1 MKPAII
7 IANKNKRIMKKLILT
22 LAIVTSIV
30 TITKAANGDKQVKS
44 KPEKVTVYMNGAQV
58 YRNAELTLQPGQN
71 HIIFEGLEAYID
83 QTSIQA
89 GGKGNYII
97 TDVQYQIYNPELQ
110 TIRNAG
116 DTKYNKLLRQLN
128 DSIENMYFDFK
139 ELSIKKEAL
148 VLEKNVLLNNRLY
161 KGESKKDSLELL
173 KNGLVF
179 LREKLSNI
187 NIELLKIEKQEISLN
202 KKKEKIQN
210 RIDEINNELSQMNM
224 PVDVQK
230 TDYRIVVD
238 VIADAATPAIINVN
252 YYVNGANWT
261 PIYDLRTDGVE
272 SSIKLTYKALV
283 KQNTG
288 ADWKDVRL
296 TLSTGNPKQS
306 FNLPSMSTWYL
317 GATTYNNR
325 NKDYKKK
332 YAEDAKTLSYTGNTA
347 PMAAGATST
356 LDDEMS
362 DANYSSNYT
371 VMNDNYVQADFEI
384 KLPYTIPSDNKAHIV
399 SVMNKELPTKY
410 VYKAVPKLDMNA
422 YLTARVT
429 GWEDMNL
436 LPGQATLFFAGTYV
450 GQTYLNS
457 MEISDTLDLTLGQDK
472 SIVIKRE
479 KQKDKI
485 KEKMLDNDKLY
496 TFAYEI
502 NIKNGNQ
509 KNIEIEIQDQ
519 LPLSNNKQVVI
530 EKENISNATYNENN
544 GFLTWKQNIKAKDSK
559 KISFSYTIKAP
570 KEMPIA
576 VR

>member
-1 MKPAII
+1 
-7 IANKNKRIMKKLILT
+7 MKKLILT

-97 TDVQYQIYNPELQ
+97 TDVQYQVYNPELQ

-116 DTKYNKLLRQLN
+116 DTKYNKILRQLN
-128 DSIENMYFDFK
+128 DSINNMEFDYK
-139 ELSIKKEAL
+139 ELVIKKE
-148 VLEKNVLLNNRLY
+148 VLTIEKGVLLNNRLY

-179 LREKLSNI
+179 LREKLTNI
-187 NIELLKIEKQEISLN
+187 NIELLKIEKQESALN
-202 KKKEKIQN
+202 KKREKFEN
-210 RIDEINNELSQMNM
+210 RINEINNELSQLST

-238 VIADAATPAIINVN
+238 VIADATTPAIINVN

-306 FNLPSMSTWYL
+306 FNIPNMSAWYL
-317 GATTYNNR
+317 GATAYNNKNR
-325 NKDYKKK
+325 TNKKGK
-332 YAEDAKTLSYTGNTA
+332 YESDDMKTLAITGNTS
-347 PMAAGATST
+347 PSSMGAGVYKETE
-356 LDDEMS
+356 EMV
-362 DANYSSNYT
+362 DANFSSEYT
-371 VMNDNYVQADFEI
+371 VMSDNIVQADFEI

-399 SVMNKELPTKY
+399 SVMSKELPTKY

-519 LPLSNNKQVVI
+519 LPLSSNKQVVI
-530 EKENISNATYNENN
+530 EKENISNASYNENN
-544 GFLTWKQNIKAKDSK
+544 GFLTWKQNIKAKDTK

-570 KEMPIA
+570 KEIPIA

>member
-1 MKPAII
+1 
-7 IANKNKRIMKKLILT
+7 MKKLILT

-30 TITKAANGDKQVKS
+30 TINKAANGDKQVKS

-97 TDVQYQIYNPELQ
+97 TDVQYQVYNPELQ

-116 DTKYNKLLRQLN
+116 DTKYNKILRQLN
-128 DSIENMYFDFK
+128 DSINNMEFDYK
-139 ELSIKKEAL
+139 ELVIKKE
-148 VLEKNVLLNNRLY
+148 VLTIEKGVLLNNRLY

-179 LREKLSNI
+179 LREKLTNI
-187 NIELLKIEKQEISLN
+187 NIELLKIEKQESVLN
-202 KKKEKIQN
+202 KKREKFEN
-210 RIDEINNELSQMNM
+210 RINEINNELSQLST

-238 VIADAATPAIINVN
+238 VIADATTPAIINVN

-306 FNLPSMSTWYL
+306 FNIPNMSAWYL
-317 GATTYNNR
+317 GATAYNSKNR
-325 NKDYKKK
+325 TNKKGK
-332 YAEDAKTLSYTGNTA
+332 YESDDMKTLAINGNTS
-347 PMAAGATST
+347 PSSMGAGVYKETE
-356 LDDEMS
+356 EMV
-362 DANYSSNYT
+362 DANFSSEYT
-371 VMNDNYVQADFEI
+371 VMSDNIVQADFEI

-399 SVMNKELPTKY
+399 SVMSKELPTKY

-519 LPLSNNKQVVI
+519 LPLSSNKQVVI
-530 EKENISNATYNENN
+530 EKENISNASYNENN
-544 GFLTWKQNIKAKDSK
+544 GFLTWKQNIKVKDSK

-570 KEMPIA
+570 KEIPIA

>member
-1 MKPAII
+1 
-7 IANKNKRIMKKLILT
+7 MKKLILT
-22 LAIVTSIV
+22 LAIVTNLV
-30 TITKAANGDKQVKS
+30 TISKAANGEKQVKS
-44 KPEKVTVYMNGAQV
+44 KPEKVTVYINGAQV

-97 TDVQYQIYNPELQ
+97 TDVQYQVYNPELH

-128 DSIENMYFDFK
+128 DSIENMHFDFK
-139 ELSIKKEAL
+139 ELTIKKEAL
-148 VLEKNVLLNNRLY
+148 TLEKSVLLNNRLY

-179 LREKLSNI
+179 LREKLANI
-187 NIELLKIEKQEISLN
+187 NIELLKIDKQESVLN
-202 KKKEKIQN
+202 KKKEKIEN
-210 RIDEINNELSQMNM
+210 RINEINNELSQMNM

-306 FNLPSMSTWYL
+306 FNIPNMSVWYL
-317 GATTYNNR
+317 GATAYNNKNKGYKKDRAQTDEMKSLTYNNGPTTTS
-325 NKDYKKK
+325 NGSTYD
-332 YAEDAKTLSYTGNTA
+332 AETL
-347 PMAAGATST
+347 M
-356 LDDEMS
+356 L
-362 DANYSSNYT
+362 DANYSNEYT
-371 VMNDNYVQADFEI
+371 VMTDNIVQADFEI

-399 SVMNKELPTKY
+399 SVMSKELPTKY
-410 VYKAVPKLDMNA
+410 VYKAIPKLDMNA

-519 LPLSNNKQVVI
+519 LPLSSNKQVVI
-530 EKENISNATYNENN
+530 EKENISNASYDENN
-544 GFLTWKQNIKAKDSK
+544 GFLIWKQNIKAKDSK

-570 KEMPIA
+570 KEIPIA

>member
-1 MKPAII
+1 
-7 IANKNKRIMKKLILT
+7 MKKLILT
-22 LAIVTSIV
+22 LAIVTNLV
-30 TITKAANGDKQVKS
+30 TISKAANGENQVKS
-44 KPEKVTVYMNGAQV
+44 KPEKVTVYINGAQV

-97 TDVQYQIYNPELQ
+97 TDVQYQVYNPELQ

-139 ELSIKKEAL
+139 ELTIKKEAL
-148 VLEKNVLLNNRLY
+148 TLEKSVLLNNCLY

-179 LREKLSNI
+179 LREKLANI
-187 NIELLKIEKQEISLN
+187 NIELLKIDKQESVLN
-202 KKKEKIQN
+202 KKKEKIEN
-210 RIDEINNELSQMNM
+210 RINEINNELSQMNM

-306 FNLPSMSTWYL
+306 FNIPNMSVWYL
-317 GATTYNNR
+317 GATADNNKNKGYKKDRAQTDEMKSLTYNNGPTTTS
-325 NKDYKKK
+325 NGSTYD
-332 YAEDAKTLSYTGNTA
+332 AETL
-347 PMAAGATST
+347 M
-356 LDDEMS
+356 L
-362 DANYSSNYT
+362 DANYSMEYT
-371 VMNDNYVQADFEI
+371 VMNDNIVQADFEI

-399 SVMNKELPTKY
+399 SVMSKELPTKY
-410 VYKAVPKLDMNA
+410 VYKAIPKLDMNA

-519 LPLSNNKQVVI
+519 LPLSSNKQVVI
-530 EKENISNATYNENN
+530 EKENISNASYDENN
-544 GFLTWKQNIKAKDSK
+544 GFLIWKQNIKAKDSK

-570 KEMPIA
+570 KEIQIA

>member
-1 MKPAII
+1 MIAAI
-7 IANKNKRIMKKLILT
+7 IANSYSLIIAT
-22 LAIVTSIV
+22 
-30 TITKAANGDKQVKS
+30 NGEKYVKS
-44 KPEKVTVYMNGAQV
+44 KPEKVTVYMSGAQI
-58 YRNAELTLQPGQN
+58 YRNTDVTLQPGQN
-71 HIIFEGLEAYID
+71 HIVFEGLEAYID

-97 TDVQYQIYNPELQ
+97 TDVQYQVYNPELQ
-110 TIRNAG
+110 VVRNAG
-116 DTKYNKLLRQLN
+116 DTKYNKLLRQIY
-128 DSIENMYFDFK
+128 DSLTNIDFESK
-139 ELSIKKEAL
+139 ELQIKKE
-148 VLEKNVLLNNRLY
+148 VLITEKGVLLNNRLY

-179 LREKLSNI
+179 LREKLTNI
-187 NIELLKIEKQEISLN
+187 NIELFKLEKQAFYLAKKQEQLN
-202 KKKEKIQN
+202 N
-210 RIDEINNELSQMNM
+210 RINEINNELSQIDL
-224 PVDVQK
+224 PVDAQK
-230 TDYRIVVD
+230 TDYRIIVD
-238 VIADAATPAIINVN
+238 VIAEIATPASITIN
-252 YYVNGANWT
+252 YYVNGASWT

-306 FNLPSMSTWYL
+306 FVLPSLNTWYL
-317 GATTYNNR
+317 GTNNNYNR
-325 NKDYKKK
+325 KAKGKYK
-332 YAEDAKTLSYTGNTA
+332 
-347 PMAAGATST
+347 
-356 LDDEMS
+356 DDELSIPATATGVNTSQYGGVTYDDKKEIMA
-362 DANYSSNYT
+362 DAEWNTSYT

-384 KLPYTIPSDNKAHIV
+384 KLPYTIPSDNKSHIV
-399 SVMNKELPTKY
+399 AVMNKELPTKY
-410 VYKAVPKLDMNA
+410 VYKAVPELDYNA

-485 KEKMLDNDKLY
+485 KEKLLDDNKIY

-509 KNIEIEIQDQ
+509 KSIEIEIQDQ
-519 LPLSNNKQVVI
+519 MPLSTNKQVVI
-530 EKENISNATYNENN
+530 EKENLSNATYDENN
-544 GFLTWKQNIKAKDSK
+544 GFLTWKQTIKAKDNK
-559 KISFSYTIKAP
+559 KINFSYTIKAP
-570 KEMPIA
+570 KDTPIA

>member
-1 MKPAII
+1 
-7 IANKNKRIMKKLILT
+7 MKKLILT

-116 DTKYNKLLRQLN
+116 DTKYNKTLRQLN

-139 ELSIKKEAL
+139 ELTIKKEAL
-148 VLEKNVLLNNRLY
+148 TLEKSVLLNNRLY

-179 LREKLSNI
+179 LREKLNNI
-187 NIELLKIEKQEISLN
+187 NIELLKIEKQESTLN
-202 KKKEKIQN
+202 KKKEKLNN
-210 RIDEINNELSQMNM
+210 RINEINNELSQMNM

-306 FNLPSMSTWYL
+306 FNIPNMSAWYL
-317 GATTYNNR
+317 GATVYNN
-325 NKDYKKK
+325 KGKAYKK
-332 YAEDAKTLSYTGNTA
+332 ERSGNDDMKSLA
-347 PMAAGATST
+347 YNNGPTST
-356 LDDEMS
+356 ATGSTYDAETIML
-362 DANYSSNYT
+362 DANSSSEYT
-371 VMNDNYVQADFEI
+371 VMSDNIVQADFEI

-399 SVMNKELPTKY
+399 SVMSKELPTNY
-410 VYKAVPKLDMNA
+410 VYKAIPKLDMNA

-519 LPLSNNKQVVI
+519 LPLSSNKQVVI
-530 EKENISNATYNENN
+530 EKENISNASYNENN

-570 KEMPIA
+570 KEIPIA

>member
-1 MKPAII
+1 
-7 IANKNKRIMKKLILT
+7 MKKLILT

-30 TITKAANGDKQVKS
+30 TINKAANGDKQVKS

-97 TDVQYQIYNPELQ
+97 TDVQYQVYNPELQ

-116 DTKYNKLLRQLN
+116 DTKYNKILRQLN
-128 DSIENMYFDFK
+128 DSINNMEFDYK
-139 ELSIKKEAL
+139 ELVIKKE
-148 VLEKNVLLNNRLY
+148 VLTIEKGVLLNNRLY

-179 LREKLSNI
+179 LREKLTNI
-187 NIELLKIEKQEISLN
+187 NIELLKIEKQESVLN
-202 KKKEKIQN
+202 KKREKFEN
-210 RIDEINNELSQMNM
+210 RINEINNELSQLST

-238 VIADAATPAIINVN
+238 VIADATTPAIINVN

-306 FNLPSMSTWYL
+306 FNIPNMSAWYL
-317 GATTYNNR
+317 GATAYNSKNR
-325 NKDYKKK
+325 TNKKGK
-332 YAEDAKTLSYTGNTA
+332 YESDDMKTLAINGNTS
-347 PMAAGATST
+347 PSSMGAGVYKETE
-356 LDDEMS
+356 EMV
-362 DANYSSNYT
+362 DANFSSEYT
-371 VMNDNYVQADFEI
+371 VMSDNIVQADFEI

-399 SVMNKELPTKY
+399 SVMSKELPTKY

-519 LPLSNNKQVVI
+519 LPLSSNKQVVI
-530 EKENISNATYNENN
+530 EKENISNASYNENN

-570 KEMPIA
+570 KEIPIA